1 LESKE
6 NALEKMRKERD
17 ELWAIVN
24 TDKYKN
30 FRSMEEEKLKF
41 ENKYKIV
48 EKETQEIKIKLEDE
62 QKNRNQA
69 EIELNQVNY

>member
-1 LESKE
+1 
-6 NALEKMRKERD
+6 MRKERD

>member
-1 LESKE
+1 
-6 NALEKMRKERD
+6 MRKERD

-30 FRSMEEEKLKF
+30 FRSMEEEKSKF
-41 ENKYKIV
+41 ENKYRIV

-62 QKNRNQA
+62 
-69 EIELNQVNY
+69 

>member
-1 LESKE
+1 LFDLKKSLESKE

-30 FRSMEEEKLKF
+30 FRSMEEEKSKF
-41 ENKYKIV
+41 ENKYRIV

-62 QKNRNQA
+62 
-69 EIELNQVNY
+69 